1 MDEFSIKIR
10 RRFPR
15 RVFQWGGNKITRR
28 EEEGGILRQGEGGS
42 KLDSMFLEIPPLVSR
57 PLALAMGRV

>member
-15 RVFQWGGNKITRR
+15 RVFQWDGNKITRR
-28 EEEGGILRQGEGGS
+28 GEGGTLKQGERGS

>member
-28 EEEGGILRQGEGGS
+28 GGGRGNSKARGRGEQVGF
-42 KLDSMFLEIPPLVSR
+42 DVP
-57 PLALAMGRV
+57 